1 MKKKKEKKIKPT
13 PRLKFSRK
21 TGTRVHED
29 QKKKIHRKR
38 KYKKKEIDKELE
50 SKEEKN

>member
-1 MKKKKEKKIKPT
+1 MKKKKQKKIKPT

-21 TGTRVHED
+21 TGTMVHQD

-38 KYKKKEIDKELE
+38 KYKKKDIDKELE
-50 SKEEKN
+50 PKEEEK